1 MVRYMVLKAPDWQGM
16 ANREAKKAVRQA
28 YKTGGTV
35 GYPLARLLELKISL
49 KVLRAVYRG

>member
-1 MVRYMVLKAPDWQGM
+1 MVLKAPDWQGM
-16 ANREAKKAVRQA
+16 ANREARKAVRQA

-49 KVLRAVYRG
+49 KVLRAVYRGK

>member
-1 MVRYMVLKAPDWQGM
+1 MIRL
-16 ANREAKKAVRQA
+16 A

-35 GYPLARLLELKISL
+35 GFSLSRLLGLGISL